1 MNPFKEPPT
10 NHASAKL
17 KEAGYS
23 TGALIIECFYMH
35 FDGKQYGPV
44 NQTFQIPKFDGPREV
59 SSLPIVPLEI
69 RDDSEKIRNELLERG
84 KKFAE
89 LSNPAKTAHKLYKG
103 LTLDKRPEQV

>member
-1 MNPFKEPPT
+1 
-10 NHASAKL
+10 
-17 KEAGYS
+17 
-23 TGALIIECFYMH
+23 MH

-44 NQTFQIPKFDGPREV
+44 NQTFQMPKFDGAREIT
-59 SSLPIVPLEI
+59 SLPVIPLEI
-69 RDDSEKIRNELLERG
+69 GADSKHLRNELLERG